1 MSQRTSGPPD
11 PHDDYLREEDLD
23 REDLWARERG
33 DRGRLGVSDF
43 VRRAIEN
50 TVGSVQ
56 TTGTISKEALQ
67 FLLQQGDRG
76 RREILRIVAAEVGQF
91 LRDTDLSNE
100 VIKILTGIQVDLSA
114 NIKFKPAEGSE
125 HRIDPKADLSVNLG
139 SARRSEATP
148 PSDPEPPP
156 ADPAEGGA
164 TDPRPSR
171 TSWLPGDPSRE

>member
-1 MSQRTSGPPD
+1 MSNRSSGPPD
-11 PHDDYLREEDLD
+11 PHEDYLREEELD
-23 REDLWARERG
+23 REELWSRERG

-91 LRDTDLSNE
+91 LRDTDLSTE
-100 VIKILTGIQVDLSA
+100 VIKVLTGIQVELSA

-125 HRIDPKADLSVNLG
+125 HKLDPKADFSVNLG
-139 SARRSEATP
+139 AARRTEAPTP
-148 PSDPEPPP
+148 AEPEPAAPESP
-156 ADPAEGGA
+156 EVSS
-164 TDPRPSR
+164 TEPRPTR
-171 TSWLPGDPSRE
+171 ASWLPGDPNRE